1 MTKDTEAT
9 PSVTRRHALLG
20 AAALIAI
27 IAAGGAG
34 YALWGPTDTAAAQT
48 SPAGEVPMADLLV
61 PGPLGDE
68 IQGQADAPVTI
79 VEYASMTCPHCAQF
93 QAKTFPKL
101 KERYIDTGKV
111 RFIFREFPLDPL
123 AAGAFMLARCADK
136 DKYFAVI
143 DLLFGTQRDWVV
155 PNPLQPLLNVAKQ
168 AGYTEETFNT
178 CLKNQQVLDG
188 IQNVRDRAA
197 KVLNVESTPTFF
209 VNGKRVVG
217 DVSIEDLEKEM
228 KPYLKAS

>member
-1 MTKDTEAT
+1 MGVSALTLLTLAD
-9 PSVTRRHALLG
+9 PSTRAF
-20 AAALIAI
+20 
-27 IAAGGAG
+27 
-34 YALWGPTDTAAAQT
+34 AQSKVSNEDL
-48 SPAGEVPMADLLV
+48 SPA
-61 PGPLGDE
+61 GPLGDQVMGAE
-68 IQGQADAPVTI
+68 NAPVTI

-168 AGYTEETFNT
+168 AGYNEETFNT

>member
-1 MTKDTEAT
+1 
-9 PSVTRRHALLG
+9 VITRRALLVG
-20 AAALIAI
+20 ASALAFVTF
-27 IAAGGAG
+27 ADPPARV
-34 YALWGPTDTAAAQT
+34 LAQT
-48 SPAGEVPMADLLV
+48 KVSDDDLAPA
-61 PGPLGDE
+61 GPLGDQVMGAE
-68 IQGQADAPVTI
+68 NAPVTI
-79 VEYASMTCPHCAQF
+79 IEYASMTCPHCAQF
-93 QAKTFPKL
+93 QARTFPKL

-136 DKYFAVI
+136 DKFFPII
-143 DLLFGTQRDWVV
+143 DLLFSTQRDWVV
-155 PNPLQPLLNVAKQ
+155 PNPLQPLLNVARQ
-168 AGYTEETFNT
+168 AGYTEETFNA

-209 VNGKRVVG
+209 VNGKRVLG

>member
-1 MTKDTEAT
+1 MN
-9 PSVTRRHALLG
+9 TRRAFLVGISAL
-20 AAALIAI
+20 ALMACSDLVVSLP
-27 IAAGGAG
+27 A
-34 YALWGPTDTAAAQT
+34 WAQ
-48 SPAGEVPMADLLV
+48 GKVPDADLAQA
-61 PGPLGDE
+61 GPLGDMAMGAE
-68 IQGQADAPVTI
+68 NAPITVI
-79 VEYASMTCPHCAQF
+79 EYASMTCPHCAQF
-93 QAKTFPKL
+93 QEKTFPKL

-136 DKYFAVI
+136 DKYFPII
-143 DLLFGTQRDWVV
+143 DLLFGTQRQWVV

-188 IQNVRDRAA
+188 IQAVRDRAA

-209 VNGKRVVG
+209 INGKRVVG
-217 DVSIEDLEKEM
+217 DVSIDDLEKEF

>member
-1 MTKDTEAT
+1 MTFADPPAQ
-9 PSVTRRHALLG
+9 AL
-20 AAALIAI
+20 
-27 IAAGGAG
+27 
-34 YALWGPTDTAAAQT
+34 AQT
-48 SPAGEVPMADLLV
+48 KVSDADLA
-61 PGPLGDE
+61 PAGPLGD
-68 IQGQADAPVTI
+68 QAMGAENAPVTI
-79 VEYASMTCPHCAQF
+79 IEYASMTCPHCAQF
-93 QAKTFPKL
+93 QARTFPKL

-136 DKYFAVI
+136 DKYFPII
-143 DLLFGTQRDWVV
+143 DLLFSTQRDWVV

-168 AGYTEETFNT
+168 AGYTEETFNA

-209 VNGKRVVG
+209 VNGKRVLG

>member
-1 MTKDTEAT
+1 MI
-9 PSVTRRHALLG
+9 TRRALLEG
-20 AAALIAI
+20 ASALALVTYADPAAR
-27 IAAGGAG
+27 
-34 YALWGPTDTAAAQT
+34 ALAQT
-48 SPAGEVPMADLLV
+48 KVSDADLA
-61 PGPLGDE
+61 PAGPLGDLVMGAE
-68 IQGQADAPVTI
+68 NAPVTI
-79 VEYASMTCPHCAQF
+79 IEYASMTCPHCAQF
-93 QAKTFPKL
+93 QARTFPKL

-136 DKYFAVI
+136 DKYFAII

-168 AGYTEETFNT
+168 AGYTEETFNA

-209 VNGKRVVG
+209 VNGKRVLG

>member
-1 MTKDTEAT
+1 MTFADPPA
-9 PSVTRRHALLG
+9 RAL
-20 AAALIAI
+20 
-27 IAAGGAG
+27 
-34 YALWGPTDTAAAQT
+34 AQT
-48 SPAGEVPMADLLV
+48 KVSDADLASA
-61 PGPLGDE
+61 GPLGDQVMGAE
-68 IQGQADAPVTI
+68 NAPVTI
-79 VEYASMTCPHCAQF
+79 IEYASMTCPHCAQF
-93 QAKTFPKL
+93 QARTFPKL

-136 DKYFAVI
+136 DKFFPII
-143 DLLFGTQRDWVV
+143 DLLFSTQRDWVV

-168 AGYTEETFNT
+168 AGYTEETFNA

-209 VNGKRVVG
+209 VNGKRVLG

>member
-1 MTKDTEAT
+1 MTFADPPAQ
-9 PSVTRRHALLG
+9 AL
-20 AAALIAI
+20 
-27 IAAGGAG
+27 
-34 YALWGPTDTAAAQT
+34 AQT
-48 SPAGEVPMADLLV
+48 KLSDADLA
-61 PGPLGDE
+61 PAGPLGD
-68 IQGQADAPVTI
+68 QAMGAENAPVTI
-79 VEYASMTCPHCAQF
+79 IEYASMTCPHCAQF
-93 QAKTFPKL
+93 QARTFPKL

-136 DKYFAVI
+136 DKFFPII
-143 DLLFGTQRDWVV
+143 DLLFSTQRDWVV

-168 AGYTEETFNT
+168 AGYTEETFNA

-209 VNGKRVVG
+209 VNGKRVLG

>member
-1 MTKDTEAT
+1 MTFADPPAQ
-9 PSVTRRHALLG
+9 AL
-20 AAALIAI
+20 
-27 IAAGGAG
+27 
-34 YALWGPTDTAAAQT
+34 AQT
-48 SPAGEVPMADLLV
+48 KVSDADRAPAGPR
-61 PGPLGDE
+61 GD
-68 IQGQADAPVTI
+68 QAMGAENAPVTI
-79 VEYASMTCPHCAQF
+79 IEYASMTCPHCAQF
-93 QAKTFPKL
+93 QARTFPKL

-136 DKYFAVI
+136 DKFFPII
-143 DLLFGTQRDWVV
+143 DLLFSTQRDWVV

-168 AGYTEETFNT
+168 AGYTEETFNA

-209 VNGKRVVG
+209 VNGKRVLG

>member
-1 MTKDTEAT
+1 MI
-9 PSVTRRHALLG
+9 TRRALLVG
-20 AAALIAI
+20 ASALAFVTF
-27 IAAGGAG
+27 ADPPAWV
-34 YALWGPTDTAAAQT
+34 LAQT
-48 SPAGEVPMADLLV
+48 KVSDDDLAPA
-61 PGPLGDE
+61 GPLGDQVMGAE
-68 IQGQADAPVTI
+68 NAPVTI
-79 VEYASMTCPHCAQF
+79 IEYASMTCPHCAQF
-93 QAKTFPKL
+93 QARTFPKL

-136 DKYFAVI
+136 DKFFPII
-143 DLLFGTQRDWVV
+143 DLLFSTQRDWVV

-168 AGYTEETFNT
+168 AGYTEETFNA

-209 VNGKRVVG
+209 VNGKRVLG

>member
-1 MTKDTEAT
+1 MTFADPPAQ
-9 PSVTRRHALLG
+9 AL
-20 AAALIAI
+20 
-27 IAAGGAG
+27 
-34 YALWGPTDTAAAQT
+34 AQT
-48 SPAGEVPMADLLV
+48 KVSDADLA
-61 PGPLGDE
+61 PAGPLGD
-68 IQGQADAPVTI
+68 QAMGAENAPVTI
-79 VEYASMTCPHCAQF
+79 IEYASMTCPHCAQF
-93 QAKTFPKL
+93 QARTFPKL

-136 DKYFAVI
+136 DKFFPII
-143 DLLFGTQRDWVV
+143 DLLFSTQRDWVV

-168 AGYTEETFNT
+168 AGYTEETFNA

-209 VNGKRVVG
+209 VNGKRVLG